1 MATSPVRTCVGC
13 RERDL
18 RSNLIRLV
26 LDCSAS
32 PALIV
37 VDPDKRRPGRGAW
50 LHYRQRCADR
60 AVSRK
65 VWARAFR
72 HQGGVDVS
80 ALPGL
85 DTTEQTNPSKAGGET
100 DGHTMSA
107 LR

>member
-1 MATSPVRTCVGC
+1 MASTPMRTCVGC
-13 RERDL
+13 RDCDL

-26 LDCSAS
+26 LDNSRS

-37 VDPDKRRPGRGAW
+37 VDPDKCSPGRGAW
-50 LHYRQRCADR
+50 LHPRRRCIDR
-60 AVSRK
+60 AASRK

-72 HQGGVDVS
+72 HQGGVDAG
-80 ALPGL
+80 ALQGL
-85 DTTEQTNPSKAGGET
+85 DTNDRTNPSKAGGRT